1 MRGGS
6 AMRSL
11 TKKSVSVFPSEI
23 SWEGTRL
30 SLSTSAFPE
39 GSVKFVTD
47 DQDSARLILRVV
59 SQYVRRG
66 ETIEAFIDATNVAET
81 VVKMEPSDRV
91 VISQPHTIVLA
102 MRTV

>member
-23 SWEGTRL
+23 SWEGARL
-30 SLSTSAFPE
+30 SWSTSAFPE

-59 SQYVRRG
+59 SQYVTRG
-66 ETIEAFIDATNVAET
+66 ETIEAFIHATNVSET
-81 VVKMEPSDRV
+81 VAKMQPPTRV
-91 VISQPHTIVLA
+91 LTSLPPT
-102 MRTV
+102 MDT

>member
-11 TKKSVSVFPSEI
+11 TKKSVSVLPSEI

-39 GSVKFVTD
+39 GTVKFVTD
-47 DQDSARLILRVV
+47 DQDSARRILRVV
-59 SQYVRRG
+59 SQYGRRG
-66 ETIEAFIDATNVAET
+66 ETIESFIDATIFALT
-81 VVKMEPSDRV
+81 VYKLEPSDTV
-91 VISQPHTIVLA
+91 GFSQQHT
-102 MRTV
+102 MT